1 VTRVSPTNRA
11 SRTHVAAAAATAAAT
26 PSWGAED
33 LTVRFGSRTAL
44 DRVSVRAEAG
54 AVTAVVGGD
63 GAGKTTL
70 LRALVG
76 LVRPSATSPP
86 PSASTRT

>member
-1 VTRVSPTNRA
+1 MTRATAAGDETGARA
-11 SRTHVAAAAATAAAT
+11 AAAAATPA
-26 PSWGAED
+26 WGADD

-44 DRVSVRAEAG
+44 ENVSLEAKAG

-86 PSASTRT
+86 RSASTRT